1 VEVMKMYKLRLI
13 FVLFLAVPIALA
25 AQTNAN
31 DDVFTISVAA
41 PTSAKDVQVRYLLN
55 GDPSVQQ
62 SSSIAKP
69 DEQRITVKTGT
80 DAKPAKSFRAIVFAP
95 GCQFATIQAD
105 DLAAGNRQADFQCQ
119 KLSTVPLSGKADISR
134 FAGRNMQVEALY
146 VCGWAGQF
154 FGTPGLAISPFSVG
168 KGKVESDGTFAFEL
182 PDFSGD
188 PLWKD
193 LSHNATL
200 MLFLVDA
207 STGEHLARLSAP
219 STLGRKGALKV
230 AASYPADIQF
240 AVSSQS
246 TGK

>member
-1 VEVMKMYKLRLI
+1 MMKMHKPRLI
-13 FVLFLAVPIALA
+13 FALFLAVPVCVA

-31 DDVFTISVAA
+31 DDVFTISVAP
-41 PTSAKDVQVRYLLN
+41 PTSAKDVQVRYFLN
-55 GDPSVQQ
+55 GDPTVQQ

-80 DAKPAKSFRAIVFAP
+80 QAKPAKSFRAIVFAP
-95 GCQFATIQAD
+95 GCQFATIRAD

-119 KLSTVPLSGKADISR
+119 KLATVPLSGKADISR
-134 FAGRNMQVEALY
+134 FAGRDMQVQALY

-154 FGTPGLAISPFSVG
+154 FGMPGLAISPFSVG
-168 KGKVESDGTFAFEL
+168 KGKVESDGAFALEL

-207 STGEHLARLSAP
+207 STGEQLARLSAP
-219 STLGRKGALKV
+219 RELSRRGALKV
-230 AASYPADIQF
+230 AASYPAEIQF
-240 AVSSQS
+240 AVR
-246 TGK
+246 

>member
-1 VEVMKMYKLRLI
+1 MMKMHKPRLI
-13 FVLFLAVPIALA
+13 FALFLAVPVCVA

-31 DDVFTISVAA
+31 DDVFTISVAP
-41 PTSAKDVQVRYLLN
+41 PTSAKDVQVRYFLN
-55 GDPSVQQ
+55 GDPTVQQ

-80 DAKPAKSFRAIVFAP
+80 QAKPAKSFRAIVFAP
-95 GCQFATIQAD
+95 GCQFATIRAD

-119 KLSTVPLSGKADISR
+119 KLATVPLSGKADISR
-134 FAGRNMQVEALY
+134 FAGRDMQVQALY

-154 FGTPGLAISPFSVG
+154 FGMPGLAISPFSVG
-168 KGKVESDGTFAFEL
+168 KGKVESDGAFALEL

-207 STGEHLARLSAP
+207 STGEQLARLSAP
-219 STLGRKGALKV
+219 RELSRRGALKV
-230 AASYPADIQF
+230 AASYPAEIQF
-240 AVSSQS
+240 AVSSQG
-246 TGK
+246 TGKL

>member
-1 VEVMKMYKLRLI
+1 VEVMKMHKFKLI
-13 FVLFLAVPIALA
+13 FALFLAVPVCLA
-25 AQTNAN
+25 AQTNAS

-41 PTSAKDVQVRYLLN
+41 PTSTKDVQVRYFLN
-55 GDPSVQQ
+55 GDPTAQQ
-62 SSSIAKP
+62 STSIAKP

-80 DAKPAKSFRAIVFAP
+80 QAKPAKSFRAIVFAP

-134 FAGRNMQVEALY
+134 FAGRDMQVEALY

-154 FGTPGLAISPFSVG
+154 FGMPGLAISPFSVG
-168 KGKVESDGTFAFEL
+168 KGKVESDGAFALEL

-200 MLFLVDA
+200 MLLLVDA
-207 STGEHLARLSAP
+207 STGERLARLSAP
-219 STLGRKGALKV
+219 GTLSRKGSLKV
-230 AASYPADIQF
+230 AASYPAEIQF
-240 AVSSQS
+240 AVR
-246 TGK
+246 

>member
-1 VEVMKMYKLRLI
+1 MMKMHKPRLI
-13 FVLFLAVPIALA
+13 FALFLAVPVCVA

-31 DDVFTISVAA
+31 DDVFSISVAP
-41 PTSAKDVQVRYLLN
+41 PTSAKDVQVRYFLN
-55 GDPSVQQ
+55 GDPTVQQ

-69 DEQRITVKTGT
+69 NEQRITVKTGT
-80 DAKPAKSFRAIVFAP
+80 QAKPAKSFRAIVFAP
-95 GCQFATIQAD
+95 GCQFATIRAD

-119 KLSTVPLSGKADISR
+119 KLATVPLSGKADISR
-134 FAGRNMQVEALY
+134 FAGRDMQVQALY

-154 FGTPGLAISPFSVG
+154 FGMPGLAISPFSVG
-168 KGKVESDGTFAFEL
+168 KGKVESDGAFALEL

-207 STGEHLARLSAP
+207 STGEQLARLSAP
-219 STLGRKGALKV
+219 RELSRRGALKV
-230 AASYPADIQF
+230 AASYPAEIQF
-240 AVSSQS
+240 AVSSQG
-246 TGK
+246 TGKL

>member
-1 VEVMKMYKLRLI
+1 MHKSRLI
-13 FVLFLAVPIALA
+13 FALFLAVPLALT
-25 AQTNAN
+25 AQNTASN
-31 DDVFTISVAA
+31 DVFTISVAA
-41 PTSAKDVQVRYLLN
+41 PTSAKDVQVRYFLN
-55 GDPSVQQ
+55 GDPTVQQ
-62 SSSIAKP
+62 STSIAKP

-80 DAKPAKSFRAIVFAP
+80 EAKPAKSFRAIVFAP

-134 FAGRNMQVEALY
+134 FAGRDMQVEALY

-154 FGTPGLAISPFSVG
+154 FGMPGLAISPFSVG
-168 KGKVESDGTFAFEL
+168 KGKVESDGTFALEL

-219 STLGRKGALKV
+219 SAVGRRGSLKV
-230 AASYPADIQF
+230 AASYPAQIQF
-240 AVSSQS
+240 AVR
-246 TGK
+246 

>member
-1 VEVMKMYKLRLI
+1 MHKSRLI
-13 FVLFLAVPIALA
+13 FALFLVVPVALA
-25 AQTNAN
+25 AQTNAS

-41 PTSAKDVQVRYLLN
+41 PTSAKDVQVRYFLK
-55 GDPSVQQ
+55 GDPTVQE

-80 DAKPAKSFRAIVFAP
+80 QAKPAKGFRAIVFAP

-105 DLAAGNRQADFQCQ
+105 DLAAGNRQAEFQCQ
-119 KLSTVPLSGKADISR
+119 QLTTVPLSGKADISR
-134 FAGRNMQVEALY
+134 FSGRDMRVEALY

-154 FGTPGLAISPFSVG
+154 FGMPGLAISPFSVA
-168 KGKVESDGTFAFEL
+168 KGKMEADGTFALEL

-207 STGEHLARLSAP
+207 STGEHLARLSVPGA
-219 STLGRKGALKV
+219 LGRRGSLKV
-230 AASYPADIQF
+230 AASYPAQIQF
-240 AVSSQS
+240 AVRQ
-246 TGK
+246 

>member
-1 VEVMKMYKLRLI
+1 MPKPRLI
-13 FVLFLAVPIALA
+13 FALFLAVPICVA

-41 PTSAKDVQVRYLLN
+41 PMSARDVQVRYFLN
-55 GDPSVQQ
+55 GDPTVQE
-62 SSSIAKP
+62 STSIAKP

-80 DAKPAKSFRAIVFAP
+80 QAKPAKSFRAIVFAP

-134 FAGRNMQVEALY
+134 FAGRDMQVEALY

-154 FGTPGLAISPFSVG
+154 FGMPGLAISPFSVG
-168 KGKVESDGTFAFEL
+168 KGKVESDGTFALEL

-188 PLWKD
+188 PLWKN

-200 MLFLVDA
+200 MLSLVDA
-207 STGEHLARLSAP
+207 STGEHLAQLSAP
-219 STLGRKGALKV
+219 GALSRRGSLKV
-230 AASYPADIQF
+230 AASYPAQIQF
-240 AVSSQS
+240 AVR
-246 TGK
+246 